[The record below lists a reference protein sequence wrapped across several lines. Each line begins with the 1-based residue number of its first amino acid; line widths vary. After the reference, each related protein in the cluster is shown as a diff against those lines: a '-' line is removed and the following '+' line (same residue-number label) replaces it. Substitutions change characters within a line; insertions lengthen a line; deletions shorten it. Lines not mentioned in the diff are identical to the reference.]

1 MKNDLL
7 ARYDRPVPRYTSY
20 PTAPQFHAGIDA
32 AVYRR
37 WLGELA
43 PEAILSLYLH
53 VPFCRRLCWYCGCHT
68 TVARRREPV
77 AEYLS
82 LLLAELDL
90 VSDALGTRHAVGHVH
105 FGGGTPTIL
114 APDDLLRLGLRLRR
128 SFDVRP
134 DAEIAVEID
143 PRELDE
149 ATVAALAE
157 IGVTRAS
164 LGVQDVNPVVQ
175 RAINR
180 EQPFELTE
188 RAAARLRAAGIRDLN
203 VDLMYGLPYQTEAR
217 VLRSIDAVLG
227 LSPARIALFGYAHVP
242 WMKRH
247 QRLIEETALPDQAA
261 RAAQFE
267 AASARLL
274 DAGYVAIGLDHFAR
288 PDDALAIAQREGRL
302 HRNFQGYTTDAA
314 PALIGCGASA
324 IGSLAQGY
332 VQNAVPLPEYREA
345 IRSGRLATVRGI
357 EIDDEDRLRRA
368 VIERLMCQYGVDLDE
383 LCRHFAWP
391 VDRFAPE
398 LETLARFEADG
409 LVRIE
414 GHEVRVEPPG
424 RPLVRSVCAIFDRYL
439 ERGQG
444 RHSRAI

>member
-1 MKNDLL
+1 MKDDLL
-7 ARYDRPVPRYTSY
+7 ARYDRPVPSYTSY

-149 ATVAALAE
+149 ATVAALPFSQACENNREPILAVLREAFADRTAVLE
-157 IGVTRAS
+157 IG
-164 LGVQDVNPVVQ
+164 
-175 RAINR
+175 
-180 EQPFELTE
+180 
-188 RAAARLRAAGIRDLN
+188 AGT
-203 VDLMYGLPYQTEAR
+203 GQHA
-217 VLRSIDAVLG
+217 
-227 LSPARIALFGYAHVP
+227 
-242 WMKRH
+242 
-247 QRLIEETALPDQAA
+247 TA
-261 RAAQFE
+261 F
-267 AASARLL
+267 
-274 DAGYVAIGLDHFAR
+274 
-288 PDDALAIAQREGRL
+288 
-302 HRNFQGYTTDAA
+302 A
-314 PALIGCGASA
+314 PAMPWLRWQPCIGCWIPHRRRLSLRDSPDCNDASRN
-324 IGSLAQGY
+324 Y
-332 VQNAVPLPEYREA
+332 
-345 IRSGRLATVRGI
+345 
-357 EIDDEDRLRRA
+357 
-368 VIERLMCQYGVDLDE
+368 
-383 LCRHFAWP
+383 
-391 VDRFAPE
+391 
-398 LETLARFEADG
+398 
-409 LVRIE
+409 
-414 GHEVRVEPPG
+414 
-424 RPLVRSVCAIFDRYL
+424 
-439 ERGQG
+439 
-444 RHSRAI
+444 